1 MNMRSI
7 RNTVS
12 GILMSIFLA
21 TCSQEVER
29 QIDDPTLPPVEESSE
44 TRDVQLMLKNKL
56 NVGAPGTRSAEGGEQ
71 AAARNAASGSGVN
84 ATAGNNAGN
93 AFGNNA
99 GNSAAGNA
107 AGNAAGDNAFG
118 NATGNTRA
126 ATRGIAS
133 DAENTVSTLDV
144 YVFGSP
150 TENGTYT
157 FQQRFAYRAEGFGE
171 IPAGAER
178 LQLLKGAEE
187 DITNGILKVKKGLY
201 VRLYA
206 IANASGLVDPATDAA
221 FADADFKPLVIDED
235 NADQPIRT
243 AGVPA
248 LDEFLGFHTTLLNE
262 NDAAA
267 GILTTPLAMSG
278 SYGTPLDLTD
288 RDVYTRL
295 QAPMKLYRLAARFD
309 IVNTEA
315 ASRLTIQ
322 NISMAKGR
330 RGSYYYPI
338 TVYGDTPAQEDE
350 LITCTPRPFETLENA
365 NEGLTEGAF
374 YSYPSPQTDEACLII
389 SGLYRV
395 NATESKPVSYRVPFV
410 QKQPDGSSLH
420 LDITYN
426 HRYTVGITDADE
438 YNLEVTFNV
447 EDWQDSPLD
456 GQDPENEIADFM
468 VRDVLPAQS
477 SSYEPETHTITMSV
491 DTKEPECSFTAH
503 THSSI
508 RLVATLDYPTSKDPA
523 THWLKLETLEPDAD
537 YDYKSAFAAKYKVS
551 LNKTYAGLNFPQ
563 AILRVSDA
571 GGVAERIIIINP
583 QPAPVALPTPAHTED
598 ATNVLNRFD
607 ATTSTFYLY
616 RVTDSSLPFH
626 FTCNDGIIQP
636 ENTDWYTIERT
647 GGTNVSPLF
656 KFTLTNRDKVLP
668 DNRHTLVF
676 TNAKQEELKIEINVV
691 LMETNLTDPKVDEGT
706 SNATIDP
713 AKNEIV
719 LKLKNESGFKLGID
733 TYNGAKVMKVEYDK
747 DPNGK
752 TSDNWLTYNGTTFS
766 GAPAYANSPATASH
780 TTNNVTPAPVDN
792 RSAILARASMG
803 KPGKATAS
811 AVAALAD
818 NLPVYTDEAFAGF
831 DAGTSPFTRAAAQ
844 LPKKKRTGIEFAVK
858 ADAKLKYF
866 GKAHVTVK
874 NECNGPDEVYTIEP
888 EYQVPAVAPATP
900 MAPTINNY
908 DAANSTLYMV
918 QQADGGVSKA
928 SVSIYSPGGSV
939 LSLPAGTQG
948 ITLAPASGESDL
960 QTQVYTVQWAGS
972 NAKIP
977 DEGIDL
983 TVKNKSNLA
992 KTYTVHIRK
1001 LASDITD
1008 MTLTAMPANTSS
1020 LDFANKKLSVNLA
1033 EGNALALTMKC
1044 YGGSVTVE
1052 KHPSFLQ
1059 PAPESR
1065 ALPVKG
1071 ETTLRFT
1078 VSTDILAKKA
1088 EDLVLTNP
1096 SGGPKMTLSVTPV
1109 YIAPVVS
1116 GSKAM
1121 TPENVNKWEQADN
1134 TLYLV
1139 QQKDGK
1145 ASKGVLTVYSLGGSK
1160 LTLPEGLK
1168 ADLLSSDLKS
1178 QDYELSWA
1186 GSDELALTEQTK
1198 IIEFANK
1205 GDDSKKLSVNVRL
1218 VPNVITDFVLTPNS
1232 SGSAS
1237 IDVPNRKVAVN
1248 VVEGN
1253 SFKLSMKAYA
1263 GAGQYVTATAPSWLK
1278 VSVPSNSR
1286 TAPVKGSTS
1295 LTFTLVNSAQKF
1307 PDGDIVLTNPSGGP
1321 AVTLKVSGT
1330 HVAPVVKAVNTFVP
1344 ANASKWDEATQTLYL
1359 VQSAAGN
1366 NSSAKMTLYSLGGTT
1381 VEMPAGKPASL
1392 TVNTSATSEAT
1403 KDFTFTWAGN
1413 SAADLTEQTFDVTL
1427 KNTDELTKTRV
1438 IHVKLMPNVIDDL
1451 AITQKGT
1458 ADGSKSTFDN
1468 NTKTVT
1474 TDIASGNY
1482 FTLSM
1487 KAYGD
1492 ATRVTVLSKPD
1503 WLNAEAPT
1511 TRAVPSKEATL
1522 IKFSINDQKTGFA
1535 EGNIVLKNPSGGPN
1549 LTIKVKPRY
1558 LAPVVSGSKTMTPA
1572 NVNKWEKAD
1581 NTLYLVQQKS
1591 GQVSK
1596 GILTVYSLGGSKL
1609 TLPAGI
1615 TASLLVSDLNSQDY
1629 ELSWAGSNELA
1640 LTEQTKLIEFANK
1653 GDVTK
1658 KLSVNVRLVPNV
1670 ITDFALTPKTTGSA
1684 SLDAAN
1690 RKVAINVAENNSFK
1704 LSMKAY
1710 GDAGKYVTATA
1721 PSWLQVSAPSET
1733 RTAPVKG
1740 NTSLTFTIVNSAQK
1754 FPTGNIV
1761 LTNPSGGPAVTLQ
1774 VSGTHIAP
1782 VVKAVNTFVP
1792 ANASKWDEAS
1802 QTLYLVQSASGNN
1815 SSAKMTVYSL
1825 GGTTVE
1831 MTSGRP
1837 TSFTVN
1843 TSTTTETT
1851 KDFTF
1856 SWAGSDATNL
1866 SEQSFDIRLKNT
1878 DDIAKVRLVH
1888 VKLVPNIISDLAI
1901 TQKGTADGSKSTLD
1915 TGTKTVTTDIASGNY
1930 FTLSMKAYG
1939 DATRVTVLSKPDW
1952 LNAEAPTT
1960 RAVPSKEAT
1969 LIKFSVNDT
1978 KTSFAEGNIVL
1989 KNPSGGPNLTIKVKP
2004 RYMAPRHSK
2013 NPDGFSANSSY
2024 YSTAMNLVQRPSG
2037 QNSYGTAHIYSL
2049 GGSSA
2054 QFLTTKT
2061 GLSCSALGL
2070 ATATTRDYPLTWT
2083 GSASAL
2089 SDQTTTLRVWNL
2101 DKTLYLD
2108 IPIRLVAN
2116 GILTASGPTWAAG
2129 PSSSGGVYV
2138 SGTVNVPIIKDK
2150 EVSIAVGS
2158 YGGTNAGTCPAW
2170 VTYTKVSESGT
2181 GSAYNAKAT
2190 TSFKIKVKEQNGAY
2204 TEGDVVIRPAS
2215 GGPSFNMRIKPVYQV
2230 PSISA
2235 ASSPSPSQNN
2245 WDSGQ
2250 NTIYLMQ
2257 APGGSSSTLN
2267 FTVYSLG
2274 GSRLS
2279 MVSAADASISFD
2291 KTTSTAYSTS
2301 YQIRWAGSNSV
2312 YNGNSIA
2319 TRTLRI
2325 SNYNDGTKYKDVTVK
2340 LIPNTVYDFKVT
2352 NAGNGVSLSGNTGT
2366 AATLTIP
2373 VIANNTFTLSMQCY
2387 NGAPTVTVPEWLVK
2401 TGGTT
2406 RSQPVR
2412 GTYNVTY
2419 KVNPDGTTFTTNK
2432 TMTISNPGGGPSL
2445 TVTLVPVFQKP
2456 TLASGGSSPVNSNNI
2471 VGGEM
2476 ILYRTVDGYL
2486 SYNRLAITAL
2496 GGCTVEVNGTNSA
2509 GVQLSQYANPQK
2521 NLYYYYTVGCPGKT
2535 ADRHLNEV
2543 SSTVRVYNA
2552 DRTQYTDI
2560 RARLLPSTP
2569 QFASYSESSEKSTK
2583 ISVPSGF
2590 GTNTRDGMQTD
2601 IHFVDD
2607 PVNYGKSTLYFE
2619 VTSPTNFSIEVNSVG
2634 GKMSERA
2641 TFSMYKSWNSSTKK
2655 AVISMTFIGN
2665 QWLKPGHNFWYLKV
2679 NSSEQAAFGQ
2689 HLLDFYIDLPTANGV
2704 TAEKYNGNW
2713 YGLSVRN
2720 TFNKS
2725 NFTDSPS
2732 EPMARTND
2740 WKHMTAEGYSTN
2752 IISLYKGIKD
2762 SGRYSVIGDII
2773 RSENIYYYCTSSP
2786 PYRFWYVSNG
2796 YSEDSD
2802 QLMVPSNKTNPGRLI
2817 FYHPVSG
2824 GNWANGNDY

>member
-84 ATAGNNAGN
+84 ATAGNAAGN

-107 AGNAAGDNAFG
+107 AGNTAGDNAFG

-262 NDAAA
+262 NDATA

-315 ASRLTIQ
+315 TSRLTIQ

-477 SSYEPETHTITMSV
+477 SSYEPETHTVTMSV
-491 DTKEPECSFTAH
+491 DIKEESSFTAH

-508 RLVATLDYPTSKDPA
+508 RLVATLDYPTSKDPS
-523 THWLKLETLEPDAD
+523 THWLKLETLDPDPD
-537 YDYKSAFAAKYKVS
+537 YEHKSAFAAKYKVS
-551 LNKTYAGLNFPQ
+551 MDRTYTGLNFPQ
-563 AILRVSDA
+563 AILKVSDA
-571 GGVAERIIIINP
+571 GGVSERIIIINP
-583 QPAPVALPTPAHTED
+583 QPAPVALPTPTHTED

-656 KFTLTNRDKVLP
+656 KFTLTDRDKVIP
-668 DNRHTLVF
+668 GNRHTLTF
-676 TNAKQEELKIEINVV
+676 TNAKQEELKIDINVV

-713 AKNEIV
+713 TQNEIV

-733 TYNGAKVMKVEYDK
+733 TYNGAKVVKVEYDK

-766 GAPAYANSPATASH
+766 GAPAYANSPVTASH
-780 TTNNVTPAPVDN
+780 TTNSVTPAPVDN

-831 DAGTSPFTRAAAQ
+831 DAGTSPFTRAATQ

-900 MAPTINNY
+900 MTPTINNY

-948 ITLAPASGESDL
+948 ITFAPASGESDA

-972 NAKIP
+972 NAQIP

-983 TVKNKSNLA
+983 TVKNKSDLA
-992 KTYTVHIRK
+992 KAYTVHIQK

-1008 MTLTAMPANTSS
+1008 MRLTATPANSSS

-1033 EGNALALTMKC
+1033 EGNAFALAMKC

-1059 PAPESR
+1059 PAPETR
-1065 ALPVKG
+1065 AMPTKG

-1078 VSTDILAKKA
+1078 VSTDILAKEA

-1121 TPENVNKWEQADN
+1121 TPANVNKWEQKDN

-1139 QQKDGK
+1139 QQKAGQ
-1145 ASKGVLTVYSLGGSK
+1145 ASKGVLTVYSLGGSQ
-1160 LTLPEGLK
+1160 LTLPEGIT

-1198 IIEFANK
+1198 LIEFANK
-1205 GDDSKKLSVNVRL
+1205 GDAANKKLSVNVRL
-1218 VPNVITDFVLTPNS
+1218 VPNVITDFVITPKTT
-1232 SGSAS
+1232 GSAS
-1237 IDVPNRKVAVN
+1237 LEAADRKVAIN
-1248 VVEGN
+1248 VVESN
-1253 SFKLSMKAYA
+1253 SFRLSMKAYGDA
-1263 GAGQYVTATAPSWLK
+1263 GRYVTATAPSWLK
-1278 VSVPSNSR
+1278 VSVPSETR
-1286 TAPVKGSTS
+1286 TAPAKGSTS
-1295 LTFTLVNSAQKF
+1295 LTFTINNSAQ
-1307 PDGDIVLTNPSGGP
+1307 T
-1321 AVTLKVSGT
+1321 
-1330 HVAPVVKAVNTFVP
+1330 
-1344 ANASKWDEATQTLYL
+1344 
-1359 VQSAAGN
+1359 
-1366 NSSAKMTLYSLGGTT
+1366 
-1381 VEMPAGKPASL
+1381 
-1392 TVNTSATSEAT
+1392 
-1403 KDFTFTWAGN
+1403 
-1413 SAADLTEQTFDVTL
+1413 
-1427 KNTDELTKTRV
+1427 
-1438 IHVKLMPNVIDDL
+1438 
-1451 AITQKGT
+1451 
-1458 ADGSKSTFDN
+1458 
-1468 NTKTVT
+1468 
-1474 TDIASGNY
+1474 
-1482 FTLSM
+1482 
-1487 KAYGD
+1487 
-1492 ATRVTVLSKPD
+1492 
-1503 WLNAEAPT
+1503 
-1511 TRAVPSKEATL
+1511 
-1522 IKFSINDQKTGFA
+1522 
-1535 EGNIVLKNPSGGPN
+1535 
-1549 LTIKVKPRY
+1549 
-1558 LAPVVSGSKTMTPA
+1558 
-1572 NVNKWEKAD
+1572 
-1581 NTLYLVQQKS
+1581 
-1591 GQVSK
+1591 
-1596 GILTVYSLGGSKL
+1596 
-1609 TLPAGI
+1609 
-1615 TASLLVSDLNSQDY
+1615 
-1629 ELSWAGSNELA
+1629 
-1640 LTEQTKLIEFANK
+1640 
-1653 GDVTK
+1653 
-1658 KLSVNVRLVPNV
+1658 
-1670 ITDFALTPKTTGSA
+1670 
-1684 SLDAAN
+1684 
-1690 RKVAINVAENNSFK
+1690 
-1704 LSMKAY
+1704 
-1710 GDAGKYVTATA
+1710 
-1721 PSWLQVSAPSET
+1721 
-1733 RTAPVKG
+1733 
-1740 NTSLTFTIVNSAQK
+1740 

-1792 ANASKWDEAS
+1792 ANASKWDEAT
-1802 QTLYLVQSASGNN
+1802 QTLYLVQSATGTN

-1825 GGTTVE
+1825 GGTTVA
-1831 MTSGRP
+1831 MP
-1837 TSFTVN
+1837 TGKPSSFTVN
-1843 TSTTTETT
+1843 TSATSEAT

-1856 SWAGSDATNL
+1856 SWAGSSADNL
-1866 SEQSFDIRLKNT
+1866 TEQAFDVTLKNT
-1878 DDIAKVRLVH
+1878 DDLTKTRVIH
-1888 VKLVPNIISDLAI
+1888 VKLLPNVISDLAI
-1901 TQKGTADGSKSTLD
+1901 TQKGAGEGSKSKLD
-1915 TGTKTVTTDIASGNY
+1915 ADTKIVTTDIATGNY

-1960 RAVPSKEAT
+1960 RAVPSKEVT
-1969 LIKFSVNDT
+1969 QIKFSINDA

-1989 KNPSGGPNLTIKVKP
+1989 KNPSGGPNLTVKVKP
-2004 RYMAPRHSK
+2004 RYLAPKGSK
-2013 NPDGFSANSSY
+2013 IADGFSTNSSW
-2024 YSTAMNLVQRPSG
+2024 YSNSMNLVQRPSG
-2037 QNSYGTAHIYSL
+2037 QNSYGTLHVYSM

-2054 QFLTTKT
+2054 EFLTTKT
-2061 GLSCSALGL
+2061 GLTCSALAL
-2070 ATATTRDYPLTWT
+2070 STATNRDYPLTWT
-2083 GSASAL
+2083 GSATGL
-2089 SDQTTTLRVWNL
+2089 SDQTTTLRIWNF
-2101 DKTLYLD
+2101 DKTLYMD

-2116 GILTASGPTWAAG
+2116 GILGIN
-2129 PSSSGGVYV
+2129 V
-2138 SGTVNVPIIKDK
+2138 SGWDINGGPFKTGNVYTSGTINVPIIKDK
-2150 EVSIAVGS
+2150 EVPIVIDS
-2158 YGGTNAGTCPAW
+2158 YGGTNAGTAPTW
-2170 VTYTKVSESGT
+2170 VTYTKTGESGA
-2181 GSAYNAKAT
+2181 SNAYNAKAT
-2190 TSFKIKVKEQNGAY
+2190 TNFKIKVKEQSGAY
-2204 TEGDVVIRPAS
+2204 TEGDVVIRPAG
-2215 GGPSFNMRIKPVYQV
+2215 GGPDFKLRIKPVYQV
-2230 PSISA
+2230 PSITA
-2235 ASSPSPSQNN
+2235 TYTPSPSQNN
-2245 WDSGQ
+2245 WDSSQ

-2257 APGGSSSTLN
+2257 APQGELSMLS

-2274 GSRLS
+2274 GSR
-2279 MVSAADASISFD
+2279 VSLTTPDASISLSS
-2291 KTTSTAYSTS
+2291 TSSTAFS
-2301 YQIRWAGSNSV
+2301 YTYRIMWAGSNSV

-2325 SNYNDGTKYKDVTVK
+2325 YNNSDATKYKDITIK

-2373 VIANNTFTLSMQCY
+2373 VIADNTFTLSMQCY
-2387 NGAPTVTVPEWLVK
+2387 NGAPTVTVPEWLTKVS
-2401 TGGTT
+2401 GTT

-2456 TLASGGSSPVNSNNI
+2456 TLQDARSSTPVNSVQI
-2471 VGGEM
+2471 PAGEM
-2476 ILYRTVDGYL
+2476 IFYRTVDGYV
-2486 SYNRLAITAL
+2486 SYNRLIITAL
-2496 GGCTVEVNGTNSA
+2496 GGCTVEVNGTNGA
-2509 GVQLSQYANPQK
+2509 GVELSQYANPLYK
-2521 NLYYYYTVGCPGKT
+2521 REYYYRFGCPGSSKN
-2535 ADRHLNEV
+2535 RHLNETN
-2543 SSTVRVYNA
+2543 STVRVYNA
-2552 DRTQYTDI
+2552 DKSQYTDI
-2560 RARLLPSTP
+2560 KARLLPSVP
-2569 QFASYSESSEKSTK
+2569 QFASYSQDGQYSGA

-2590 GTNTRDGMQTD
+2590 GTNTRDGVQTD
-2601 IHFVDD
+2601 IHVVDD
-2607 PVNYGKSTLYFE
+2607 PVNYGKNTLYFE
-2619 VTSPTNFSIEVNSVG
+2619 VTSPTSFSIADDTQG
-2634 GKMSERA
+2634 GKMGDRVEIDI
-2641 TFSMYKSWNSSTKK
+2641 FSPWNSATKK
-2655 AVISMTFIGN
+2655 AVIRMYFKPG
-2665 QWLKPGHNFWYLKV
+2665 QWIKPGHNFWYLRV
-2679 NSSEQAAFGQ
+2679 ISSEQAAFGH
-2689 HLLDFYIDLPTANGV
+2689 HLLDFYIDVPVADGIVAEKDNGIWFGLTQGINKYSFDDFHNAPGSVTTMGRANGW
-2704 TAEKYNGNW
+2704 E
-2713 YGLSVRN
+2713 
-2720 TFNKS
+2720 TFP
-2725 NFTDSPS
+2725 TDSWGNDVDRLF
-2732 EPMARTND
+2732 RT
-2740 WKHMTAEGYSTN
+2740 
-2752 IISLYKGIKD
+2752 IRD
-2762 SGRYSVIGDII
+2762 SGRFSLIKNYMSSGYVF
-2773 RSENIYYYCTSSP
+2773 YYFDGRLPYKL
-2786 PYRFWYVSNG
+2786 YRFRDG
-2796 YSEDSD
+2796 YRDSETLQFPTTDSS
-2802 QLMVPSNKTNPGRLI
+2802 VYGRLI

-2824 GNWANGNDY
+2824 GSWASGNDY

>member
-1 MNMRSI
+1 
-7 RNTVS
+7 
-12 GILMSIFLA
+12 
-21 TCSQEVER
+21 
-29 QIDDPTLPPVEESSE
+29 
-44 TRDVQLMLKNKL
+44 
-56 NVGAPGTRSAEGGEQ
+56 
-71 AAARNAASGSGVN
+71 
-84 ATAGNNAGN
+84 
-93 AFGNNA
+93 
-99 GNSAAGNA
+99 
-107 AGNAAGDNAFG
+107 
-118 NATGNTRA
+118 
-126 ATRGIAS
+126 
-133 DAENTVSTLDV
+133 
-144 YVFGSP
+144 
-150 TENGTYT
+150 
-157 FQQRFAYRAEGFGE
+157 
-171 IPAGAER
+171 
-178 LQLLKGAEE
+178 
-187 DITNGILKVKKGLY
+187 
-201 VRLYA
+201 
-206 IANASGLVDPATDAA
+206 
-221 FADADFKPLVIDED
+221 
-235 NADQPIRT
+235 
-243 AGVPA
+243 
-248 LDEFLGFHTTLLNE
+248 
-262 NDAAA
+262 
-267 GILTTPLAMSG
+267 
-278 SYGTPLDLTD
+278 
-288 RDVYTRL
+288 
-295 QAPMKLYRLAARFD
+295 
-309 IVNTEA
+309 
-315 ASRLTIQ
+315 
-322 NISMAKGR
+322 
-330 RGSYYYPI
+330 
-338 TVYGDTPAQEDE
+338 
-350 LITCTPRPFETLENA
+350 
-365 NEGLTEGAF
+365 
-374 YSYPSPQTDEACLII
+374 
-389 SGLYRV
+389 
-395 NATESKPVSYRVPFV
+395 
-410 QKQPDGSSLH
+410 
-420 LDITYN
+420 
-426 HRYTVGITDADE
+426 
-438 YNLEVTFNV
+438 
-447 EDWQDSPLD
+447 
-456 GQDPENEIADFM
+456 
-468 VRDVLPAQS
+468 
-477 SSYEPETHTITMSV
+477 
-491 DTKEPECSFTAH
+491 
-503 THSSI
+503 
-508 RLVATLDYPTSKDPA
+508 
-523 THWLKLETLEPDAD
+523 
-537 YDYKSAFAAKYKVS
+537 
-551 LNKTYAGLNFPQ
+551 
-563 AILRVSDA
+563 
-571 GGVAERIIIINP
+571 
-583 QPAPVALPTPAHTED
+583 
-598 ATNVLNRFD
+598 
-607 ATTSTFYLY
+607 
-616 RVTDSSLPFH
+616 
-626 FTCNDGIIQP
+626 
-636 ENTDWYTIERT
+636 
-647 GGTNVSPLF
+647 
-656 KFTLTNRDKVLP
+656 
-668 DNRHTLVF
+668 
-676 TNAKQEELKIEINVV
+676 
-691 LMETNLTDPKVDEGT
+691 
-706 SNATIDP
+706 
-713 AKNEIV
+713 
-719 LKLKNESGFKLGID
+719 
-733 TYNGAKVMKVEYDK
+733 
-747 DPNGK
+747 
-752 TSDNWLTYNGTTFS
+752 
-766 GAPAYANSPATASH
+766 
-780 TTNNVTPAPVDN
+780 
-792 RSAILARASMG
+792 
-803 KPGKATAS
+803 
-811 AVAALAD
+811 
-818 NLPVYTDEAFAGF
+818 
-831 DAGTSPFTRAAAQ
+831 
-844 LPKKKRTGIEFAVK
+844 
-858 ADAKLKYF
+858 
-866 GKAHVTVK
+866 
-874 NECNGPDEVYTIEP
+874 
-888 EYQVPAVAPATP
+888 
-900 MAPTINNY
+900 
-908 DAANSTLYMV
+908 
-918 QQADGGVSKA
+918 
-928 SVSIYSPGGSV
+928 
-939 LSLPAGTQG
+939 
-948 ITLAPASGESDL
+948 
-960 QTQVYTVQWAGS
+960 
-972 NAKIP
+972 
-977 DEGIDL
+977 
-983 TVKNKSNLA
+983 
-992 KTYTVHIRK
+992 
-1001 LASDITD
+1001 
-1008 MTLTAMPANTSS
+1008 
-1020 LDFANKKLSVNLA
+1020 
-1033 EGNALALTMKC
+1033 
-1044 YGGSVTVE
+1044 
-1052 KHPSFLQ
+1052 
-1059 PAPESR
+1059 
-1065 ALPVKG
+1065 
-1071 ETTLRFT
+1071 
-1078 VSTDILAKKA
+1078 
-1088 EDLVLTNP
+1088 
-1096 SGGPKMTLSVTPV
+1096 
-1109 YIAPVVS
+1109 
-1116 GSKAM
+1116 
-1121 TPENVNKWEQADN
+1121 
-1134 TLYLV
+1134 
-1139 QQKDGK
+1139 
-1145 ASKGVLTVYSLGGSK
+1145 
-1160 LTLPEGLK
+1160 
-1168 ADLLSSDLKS
+1168 
-1178 QDYELSWA
+1178 
-1186 GSDELALTEQTK
+1186 
-1198 IIEFANK
+1198 
-1205 GDDSKKLSVNVRL
+1205 
-1218 VPNVITDFVLTPNS
+1218 
-1232 SGSAS
+1232 
-1237 IDVPNRKVAVN
+1237 
-1248 VVEGN
+1248 
-1253 SFKLSMKAYA
+1253 
-1263 GAGQYVTATAPSWLK
+1263 
-1278 VSVPSNSR
+1278 
-1286 TAPVKGSTS
+1286 
-1295 LTFTLVNSAQKF
+1295 
-1307 PDGDIVLTNPSGGP
+1307 
-1321 AVTLKVSGT
+1321 
-1330 HVAPVVKAVNTFVP
+1330 
-1344 ANASKWDEATQTLYL
+1344 
-1359 VQSAAGN
+1359 
-1366 NSSAKMTLYSLGGTT
+1366 
-1381 VEMPAGKPASL
+1381 
-1392 TVNTSATSEAT
+1392 
-1403 KDFTFTWAGN
+1403 
-1413 SAADLTEQTFDVTL
+1413 
-1427 KNTDELTKTRV
+1427 
-1438 IHVKLMPNVIDDL
+1438 
-1451 AITQKGT
+1451 
-1458 ADGSKSTFDN
+1458 
-1468 NTKTVT
+1468 
-1474 TDIASGNY
+1474 
-1482 FTLSM
+1482 M

-1522 IKFSINDQKTGFA
+1522 IKFSINDQKTG
-1535 EGNIVLKNPSGGPN
+1535 
-1549 LTIKVKPRY
+1549 
-1558 LAPVVSGSKTMTPA
+1558 
-1572 NVNKWEKAD
+1572 
-1581 NTLYLVQQKS
+1581 
-1591 GQVSK
+1591 
-1596 GILTVYSLGGSKL
+1596 
-1609 TLPAGI
+1609 
-1615 TASLLVSDLNSQDY
+1615 
-1629 ELSWAGSNELA
+1629 
-1640 LTEQTKLIEFANK
+1640 
-1653 GDVTK
+1653 
-1658 KLSVNVRLVPNV
+1658 
-1670 ITDFALTPKTTGSA
+1670 
-1684 SLDAAN
+1684 
-1690 RKVAINVAENNSFK
+1690 
-1704 LSMKAY
+1704 
-1710 GDAGKYVTATA
+1710 
-1721 PSWLQVSAPSET
+1721 
-1733 RTAPVKG
+1733 
-1740 NTSLTFTIVNSAQK
+1740 
-1754 FPTGNIV
+1754 
-1761 LTNPSGGPAVTLQ
+1761 
-1774 VSGTHIAP
+1774 
-1782 VVKAVNTFVP
+1782 
-1792 ANASKWDEAS
+1792 
-1802 QTLYLVQSASGNN
+1802 
-1815 SSAKMTVYSL
+1815 
-1825 GGTTVE
+1825 
-1831 MTSGRP
+1831 
-1837 TSFTVN
+1837 
-1843 TSTTTETT
+1843 
-1851 KDFTF
+1851 
-1856 SWAGSDATNL
+1856 
-1866 SEQSFDIRLKNT
+1866 
-1878 DDIAKVRLVH
+1878 
-1888 VKLVPNIISDLAI
+1888 
-1901 TQKGTADGSKSTLD
+1901 
-1915 TGTKTVTTDIASGNY
+1915 
-1930 FTLSMKAYG
+1930 
-1939 DATRVTVLSKPDW
+1939 
-1952 LNAEAPTT
+1952 
-1960 RAVPSKEAT
+1960 
-1969 LIKFSVNDT
+1969 
-1978 KTSFAEGNIVL
+1978 FAEGNIVL